1 MRRRAFV
8 SGALTLLTTRPPVE
22 AQQAGHIY
30 RIGFLSSQSNA
41 DIAPYIEA
49 FRQGLR
55 ELGDVDRQNV
65 AIESRYADGRA
76 DRLPDLAAELVRLK
90 VDLILAMNNP
100 SIAAAQR
107 ETKTI
112 PIVMVGATD
121 PVGSGFVASLAR
133 PGGNITGLSS
143 QFAETGGKRLQLL
156 KEVIPNVSQIA
167 VLWDPTEPGR
177 REEVSIIEAAAPTLG
192 VRLQLFETRSRNDI
206 GGAFAAMTRA
216 GAGAVIV
223 QGTSMLFSQR
233 TRIAEHAIRSR
244 LPSACALTEYV
255 QAGCLMS
262 HLGGLSDFFRRA
274 ASVAHKIHTGARPA
288 DLPVEQPTKF
298 SVVINLKTAKA
309 LGLTL
314 PPSLLLRADQVI
326 E

>member
-1 MRRRAFV
+1 MNRRAFV
-8 SGALTLLTTRPPVE
+8 AGLGAVLATPLGAG
-22 AQQAGHIY
+22 AQVGKVY
-30 RIGFLSSQSNA
+30 RIGFLSPQSAA
-41 DIAPYIEA
+41 DIAPHIDA

-55 ELGDVDRQNV
+55 ELGDVEGQNI

-192 VRLQLFETRSRNDI
+192 VRLQLFETRSPNDI

>member
-1 MRRRAFV
+1 
-8 SGALTLLTTRPPVE
+8 
-22 AQQAGHIY
+22 
-30 RIGFLSSQSNA
+30 
-41 DIAPYIEA
+41 
-49 FRQGLR
+49 
-55 ELGDVDRQNV
+55 LGDVDGKNIV
-65 AIESRYADGRA
+65 IDSRHADGRA

-100 SIAAAQR
+100 GIAAAQR
-107 ETKTI
+107 ATKTI

-156 KEVIPNVSQIA
+156 REAVPNVSQIA
-167 VLWDPTEPGR
+167 ILWDPTEPGR
-177 REEVSIIEAAAPTLG
+177 REEVSVIEAAAPTLG
-192 VRLQLFETRSRNDI
+192 VRLRLFEARSPNDI
-206 GGAFAAMTRA
+206 GGAFASMTRA

-233 TRIAEHAIRSR
+233 TQIAEHAIRSR

-262 HLGGLSDFFRRA
+262 HLGGLPDFFRRA
-274 ASVAHKIHTGARPA
+274 AGVVHKIHTGAKPA
-288 DLPVEQPTKF
+288 DMPVEQPTKF
-298 SVVINLKTAKA
+298 SIVINLRTAKA
-309 LGLTL
+309 LALTI
-314 PPSLLLRADQVI
+314 PPSLLLQPDQVI